1 VKLFLKNVAKGALQ
15 RFMIV
20 ALSQIAI
27 VLSLPY
33 ITRQLGIEIFSFVSI
48 GMFILQFSLVLIDWG
63 FYLHAVTYLNKH
75 KNQLKQSEFVS
86 TLSVMRLIIISLIC
100 IILYLAVYLVPK
112 LHTHKSIFYALLVP
126 IIAGGL
132 NPLWFFQIGNRPDI
146 LIMPTLFARLCYLA
160 LIFYFVKMPADAM
173 WVFVAQGV
181 TFSMVTIYGYLAMKR
196 FGIKFVKPSLDLA
209 KEMLKNSTHL
219 FFSNLINNQ
228 ANVIWG
234 LGLSTFASHQEIVF
248 FNLADQCYRAGIA
261 MTGSLKDSIHMINVR
276 TAILIEHTKP
286 MLFLIILLFALSMMG
301 WVASPKII
309 KYFFAVDFL
318 PSLPVI
324 YWMLGIWLLNSI
336 SNILGYP
343 FLGLLHNNLLVS
355 RLNILISIL
364 HILALACWLL
374 FWHNKTAVEVS
385 EIIFFISL
393 IQCALFFKYIY
404 SWIIKNRK
412 GELW

>member
-1 VKLFLKNVAKGALQ
+1 
-15 RFMIV
+15 MIV
-20 ALSQIAI
+20 ALSQVAI
-27 VLSLPY
+27 VLALPF

-48 GMFILQFSLVLIDWG
+48 GMIILQFSLALIDWG
-63 FYLHAVTYLNKH
+63 FYLNAVTYLNKH

-100 IILYLAVYLVPK
+100 IILSLAIYLVPK
-112 LHTHKSIFYALLVP
+112 LHTHRSIFYALLIP

-132 NPLWFFQIGNRPDI
+132 NPLWFFQISNRPDI
-146 LIMPTLFARLCYLA
+146 LIIPTFFARLCYLA
-160 LIFYFVKMPADAM
+160 LIYHFIKMPADAM
-173 WVFVAQGV
+173 WVFVAQGI
-181 TFSMVTIYGYLAMKR
+181 TFSIVTIYGYYAMKR
-196 FGIKFVKPSLDLA
+196 FGIKFVTPSLDLA

-234 LGLSTFASHQEIVF
+234 LGLSTFAGHQEIVF
-248 FNLADQCYRAGIA
+248 FNIADQCYRAGIA
-261 MTGSLKDSIHMINVR
+261 ITGSLKDTIHMINVR
-276 TAILIEHTKP
+276 TATLIEHTKP
-286 MLFLIILLFALSMMG
+286 ILFLIILLFALTMMG

-309 KYFFAVDFL
+309 KYFFGVDFL

-324 YWMLGIWLLNSI
+324 HWMLGIWLLNSI
-336 SNILGYP
+336 SNIVGYP

-355 RLNILISIL
+355 RLNILIGIL
-364 HILALACWLL
+364 HISALACWQF
-374 FWHNKTAVEVS
+374 FWHNKTAAEVS
-385 EIIFFISL
+385 EIIFFISF

-412 GELW
+412 EESL

>member
-1 VKLFLKNVAKGALQ
+1 
-15 RFMIV
+15 MIV

-27 VLSLPY
+27 VLTLPY
-33 ITRQLGIEIFSFVSI
+33 ITNQVGIEFFSFVSI
-48 GMFILQFSLVLIDWG
+48 GMIILQFSLVLIDWG
-63 FYLHAVTYLNKH
+63 FYLHAVTYLNKY
-75 KNQLKQSEFVS
+75 KNKLKQSEFVS

-100 IILYLAVYLVPK
+100 ITLCIAVEFVPK
-112 LHTHKSIFYALLVP
+112 LHTHQSIFYALLIP
-126 IIAGGL
+126 IIAGGM

-146 LIMPTLFARLCYLA
+146 LLMPSFFARLCYLA
-160 LIFYFVKMPADAM
+160 LIYYFIKMPADAM
-173 WVFVAQGV
+173 WVFVAQGI
-181 TFSMVTIYGYLAMKR
+181 TFSMVTIYGYFAMKR
-196 FGIKFVKPSLDLA
+196 LGIKFVKPSLDLA

-234 LGLSTFASHQEIVF
+234 LGLSTFAGAQEIVF
-248 FNLADQCYRAGIA
+248 FNLANQCYRAGIA
-261 MTGSLKDSIHMINVR
+261 ITGSLKDAIHMVNMR
-276 TAILIEHTKP
+276 TAILIELIKP
-286 MLFLIILLFALSMMG
+286 MLFIIIFLLALTMVG

-309 KYFFAVDFL
+309 KYFFGVDFL

-336 SNILGYP
+336 SNIVGYP

-364 HILALACWLL
+364 HILALACWL
-374 FWHNKTAVEVS
+374 FFNHNKTAVEVS